1 MPDKRGQMKP
11 ITTSECMLNAQKAGT
26 VIPAF
31 NISYLPMMVP
41 IVAAL
46 RDTESFGLIAVARPD
61 WIKFE
66 AEGPKAVYDEY
77 QRLKDERYMR
87 LHMDHVPV
95 IDEDDLRIDYTA
107 LVREAVQ
114 LGYESVMVD
123 ASRLPFDENV
133 QATTEVVKIAHASG
147 IPVEGE
153 LGAVLG
159 HEDGPLPS
167 YEELYATGRG
177 FTSPEDAGR
186 FVRETGVDWLS
197 VAIGNIHGAIS
208 GVAARNRKVQ
218 ARLNIDHLKRIHEAT
233 GIPLVLHG
241 GSGIERECLREAIQ
255 NGITKIN
262 VATAIRQPYLKV
274 REQSLEAAQKAVYE
288 ATVQVL
294 TEELH
299 VQGLAHK
306 VNPEV

>member
-1 MPDKRGQMKP
+1 
-11 ITTSECMLNAQKAGT
+11 MLNAQKAGT
-26 VIPAF
+26 VVPAF
-31 NISYLPMMVP
+31 NISFLPMMVP

-66 AEGPKAVYDEY
+66 ARGPKEVYDEY
-77 QRLKDERYMR
+77 QRLKDERFMR

-95 IDEDDLRIDYTA
+95 IDEDDLRIDYAA

-123 ASRLPFDENV
+123 ASRLPLDGNI
-133 QATTEVVKIAHASG
+133 QATKEVVQIAHAAG

-159 HEDGPLPS
+159 HEEGPLPS
-167 YEELYATGRG
+167 YEELYSTGRG
-177 FTSPEDAGR
+177 FTSPEDAHR
-186 FVRETGVDWLS
+186 FVRETGADWLS
-197 VAIGNIHGAIS
+197 IAIGNIHGAIS
-208 GVAARNRKVQ
+208 GVAALNRKVQ
-218 ARLNIDHLKRIHEAT
+218 ARLNIDHLQRIHEAT

-241 GSGIERECLREAIQ
+241 GSGIERECLREAVQ

-262 VATAIRQPYLKV
+262 VATAIRQPYLKL
-274 REQSLEAAQKAVYE
+274 REQSLGAAQKAVYE

-294 TEELH
+294 TEELQ

-306 VNPEV
+306 VNPDA

>member
-1 MPDKRGQMKP
+1 
-11 ITTSECMLNAQKAGT
+11 MLNAQKAGT

-77 QRLKDERYMR
+77 QRLKDERFMR

-159 HEDGPLPS
+159 HEHGPLPS

>member
-1 MPDKRGQMKP
+1 
-11 ITTSECMLNAQKAGT
+11 MLNAQKAGT

-66 AEGPKAVYDEY
+66 AGGPKEVYDEY
-77 QRLKDERYMR
+77 QRVKDDRFMR

-159 HEDGPLPS
+159 HEHGPLPS